1 MQINLNT
8 LNDFFNYAT
17 SLGCVV
23 KVYGSDHILLYD
35 SDHIFEINESRNGYL
50 LGSFKM
56 KDSENLLSWEK
67 KYWINLEYYNNHT
80 FDLEFMKEYI
90 LNLVNKIKLT
100 NKLYDIKQRKQ
111 DLERDFIELMNDNEN
126 T

>member
-8 LNDFFNYAT
+8 LNDFFNYAS

-23 KVYGSDHILLYD
+23 KVYGSEHILSYD
-35 SDHIFEINESRNGYL
+35 SSDIFGINECNNGYL
-50 LGSFKM
+50 LGSIKM
-56 KDSENLLSWEK
+56 KDNTNLLAWEK

-100 NKLYDIKQRKQ
+100 NKLYDINQRKQ
-111 DLERDFIELMNDNEN
+111 DLERDFKEY
-126 T
+126 

>member
-8 LNDFFNYAT
+8 LNDLFNYAS

-23 KVYGSDHILLYD
+23 KVYGSDYHLSYD
-35 SDHIFEINESRNGYL
+35 SDDIFMINEGKNGYL
-50 LGSFKM
+50 LGTIKM
-56 KDSENLLSWEK
+56 KDNTNLLYWEK
-67 KYWINLEYYNNHT
+67 KYWIDFKYYNNHT
-80 FDLEFMKEYI
+80 FDLKFMKEYI
-90 LNLVNKIKLT
+90 LNLVNKIKLV

-111 DLERDFIELMNDNEN
+111 ELERDF